1 MKHRYMESSFY
12 DRAKKIERSFKKSIR
27 TGQHSFK
34 TGLGRTITILGISTS
49 DIIFRVDSTESI
61 HKLNRLKF
69 KQALAFVLF
78 NRNVS
83 RKDLEQFHSFNSHLM
98 AVLNAALSKNMSR
111 ILRLANRTLR
121 LVIKGVR
128 YYFSGMELSAKDR
141 LLVQSQGG
149 KFILMSNYYLRG
161 LSRDK
166 LLATLRHCRDIGLH
180 VIIDS
185 GSFSVMRQANKSNP
199 DKKIND
205 ICLKQYCELLIS
217 IKEYIMGYFNLDE
230 DSNIEKSKRNLKY
243 LSANVGFPPYPVWHQ
258 GFGWDELDKL
268 VNSCEHQLIGI
279 GGTVFMH
286 STPAKRKL
294 FQEIFSK
301 YGDQQ
306 GFHWLGGSSVLLN
319 EFPFIS
325 TDSTGFNIGR
335 RFRRLVPLNSPQ
347 IAAPSEMDSIDC
359 IKYNIRQLVKLE
371 NNHHDHQYELPL

>member
-1 MKHRYMESSFY
+1 MESSFY
-12 DRAKKIERSFKKSIR
+12 NKAKKIERSFKKSIR

-34 TGLGRTITILGISTS
+34 TGLGRTITILGITSS

-78 NRNVS
+78 HRNVS

-111 ILRLANRTLR
+111 ILKLANRTLR

-128 YYFSGMELSAKDR
+128 YYFSGMEFSAKDR

-185 GSFSVMRQANKSNP
+185 GSFSVMRQANKSNKSGQK
-199 DKKIND
+199 DK
-205 ICLKQYCELLIS
+205 
-217 IKEYIMGYFNLDE
+217 
-230 DSNIEKSKRNLKY
+230 
-243 LSANVGFPPYPVWHQ
+243 
-258 GFGWDELDKL
+258 
-268 VNSCEHQLIGI
+268 
-279 GGTVFMH
+279 
-286 STPAKRKL
+286 
-294 FQEIFSK
+294 
-301 YGDQQ
+301 
-306 GFHWLGGSSVLLN
+306 
-319 EFPFIS
+319 
-325 TDSTGFNIGR
+325 
-335 RFRRLVPLNSPQ
+335 
-347 IAAPSEMDSIDC
+347 
-359 IKYNIRQLVKLE
+359 
-371 NNHHDHQYELPL
+371 